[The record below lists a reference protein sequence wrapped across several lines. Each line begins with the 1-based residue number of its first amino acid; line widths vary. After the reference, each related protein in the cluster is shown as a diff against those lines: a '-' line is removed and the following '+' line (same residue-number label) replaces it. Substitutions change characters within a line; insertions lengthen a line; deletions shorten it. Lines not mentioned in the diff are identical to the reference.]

1 MLALPAFSDLARRK
15 SDLTRSYLGA
25 IERLTAVIW
34 PALLLLMVLA
44 DPLVRVLLGAD
55 WTATIPLVQIISG
68 AMLLN
73 FPPGINYPILMAT
86 GAARRVFHL
95 ALLQVILSLPVVLIA
110 AQYGVRAIAW
120 STFAVV
126 GLGVVTSTLA
136 VRKVVPFT
144 LADLA
149 RSMRGSLGVTMM
161 TVLPVLAW
169 ILPAGGT
176 TGIGPG
182 TLLMLLLAAGGGWV
196 TGGTA
201 SDMQSASAEAAVVQ
215 ALTPLCVVKAEQG
228 PEQIALLKEES
239 SYQRDDFVVD
249 AGWVDN
255 VSEKYR
261 SEVADACGDSI
272 VEGME

>member
-1 MLALPAFSDLARRK
+1 MKIPEA
-15 SDLTRSYLGA
+15 TR
-25 IERLTAVIW
+25 
-34 PALLLLMVLA
+34 PALW
-44 DPLVRVLLGAD
+44 GA
-55 WTATIPLVQIISG
+55 VG
-68 AMLLN
+68 
-73 FPPGINYPILMAT
+73 G
-86 GAARRVFHL
+86 
-95 ALLQVILSLPVVLIA
+95 
-110 AQYGVRAIAW
+110 
-120 STFAVV
+120 AVV
-126 GLGVVTSTLA
+126 VMIVG
-136 VRKVVPFT
+136 FT
-144 LADLA
+144 
-149 RSMRGSLGVTMM
+149 
-161 TVLPVLAW
+161 W
-169 ILPAGGT
+169 
-176 TGIGPG
+176 
-182 TLLMLLLAAGGGWV
+182 GGWV